1 MLAATILGGPVGFAV
16 VAMAGMGALTGALKD
31 FGVNDETING
41 IKQSL
46 QPNTSALI
54 LLGRANDRDAL
65 MAKLREFDAKVAMT
79 TLDPEVEKELVARL
93 QG

>member
-1 MLAATILGGPVGFAV
+1 
-16 VAMAGMGALTGALKD
+16 MGAASLGAIAGAMKD
-31 FGVNDETING
+31 FGIDDASIAA

-46 QPNTSALI
+46 QPNTSALL

-65 MAKLREFDAKVAMT
+65 LATLGAFGAKVVMT
-79 TLDPEVEKELVARL
+79 SLDPEVERELAARL